1 MSIIIKIGITTG
13 VIILV
18 ERAGFE
24 YHPLN
29 GGARTQNKNVPHE
42 RGTSEA
48 ERAGI
53 SAKTGLT

>member
-24 YHPLN
+24 YHPLIRGREPKTKRPSIERDIR
-29 GGARTQNKNVPHE
+29 GGEGGHFC
-42 RGTSEA
+42 
-48 ERAGI
+48 
-53 SAKTGLT
+53 